1 VTAKLIDGRALAQEI
16 RNGLPAR
23 IGKLPRVPGLGVV
36 LVGNDPASELYVRL
50 KQRAA
55 EKAGINFSLTRLS
68 ANTVQDDA
76 LKAVD
81 AFNASPEIDAVLVQ
95 LPLPR
100 HLSEDVII
108 AHIDPD
114 KDVDGFHPINIT
126 RFLNDERADPP
137 VLIEGIM
144 RLIAAA
150 RTDLKDL
157 AAAIVAK
164 QGVFTECLAHE
175 LGRNGMSTTKA
186 PPDGHHHNATV
197 AADVVIV
204 AAGRPKLIR
213 GDDLKPGAIVVDV
226 GINATPDKKV
236 VGDIDTRSVKKIAG
250 WITPVPGGVGPMTIA
265 MLLENVVRLAER
277 NEQ

>member
-1 VTAKLIDGRALAQEI
+1 MTARIIDGRALAQQI
-16 RNGLPAR
+16 RDSLPIR
-23 IGKLPRVPGLGVV
+23 VKNLPRAPGLGVV
-36 LVGNDPASELYVRL
+36 LAGNDPASELYVRL

-55 EKAGINFSLTRLS
+55 EKAGIGFTLTQLP
-68 ANTVQDDA
+68 ADVDQGAA

-81 AFNASPEIDAVLVQ
+81 MFNTNPEIDAVLVQ
-95 LPLPR
+95 LPLPKQ
-100 HLSEDVII
+100 LQEDMMIT
-108 AHIDPD
+108 HIDPN

-144 RLIAAA
+144 RLIAVAC
-150 RTDLKDL
+150 TDLTGL

-164 QGVFTECLAHE
+164 PGVFSECLAHE
-175 LGRNGMSTTKA
+175 LGRRGMSIAKA

-197 AADVVIV
+197 TADIVIV
-204 AAGRPKLIR
+204 AAGRPKLIK
-213 GDDLKPGAIVVDV
+213 GNDLKPGAIVVDV
-226 GINATPDKKV
+226 GINALPDNKV
-236 VGDIDTRSVKKIAG
+236 VGDVDTASVKKIAG

-277 NEQ
+277 NEE